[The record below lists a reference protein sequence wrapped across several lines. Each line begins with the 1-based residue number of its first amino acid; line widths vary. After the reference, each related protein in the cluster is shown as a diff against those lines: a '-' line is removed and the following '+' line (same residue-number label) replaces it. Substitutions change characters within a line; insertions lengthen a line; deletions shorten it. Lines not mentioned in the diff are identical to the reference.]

1 MNQSLIIKKQIVEIG
16 KRLFQKGFVAA
27 NDGNISVKL
36 NNRIIV
42 TPTMKSKGFLKVNDL
57 VTTDFKGKRIE
68 GKLKPTSELLLH
80 LFVYKKRED
89 VGAVIHAHPPY
100 STALAVAG
108 MELPENILPEVYISL
123 GKIPLAS
130 YGTPSTEELP
140 DSISRLIMKHDA
152 ILLKNH
158 GVVAVGKE
166 LEEAYFKLEKVE
178 HFAQV
183 FFIAKSLGKVNR
195 LTPKQMNQ
203 LKKIKSG

>member
-1 MNQSLIIKKQIVEIG
+1 MNQSQILKKQIVEIG

-42 TPTMKSKGFLKVNDL
+42 TPTMKSKGFLKVNEL
-57 VTTDFKGKRIE
+57 VTTDLKGNRVE

-80 LFVYKKRED
+80 IFVYKKRED
-89 VGAVIHAHPPY
+89 VGAVIHAHPPFG
-100 STALAVAG
+100 TALAVAG
-108 MELPENILPEVYISL
+108 MELPDNVLPEVFLSM

-130 YGTPSTEELP
+130 YGTPSTQELP
-140 DSISRLIMKHDA
+140 NSISRLIMKHDA

-158 GVVAVGKE
+158 GVITVGKE
-166 LEEAYFKLEKVE
+166 LEEAYFKLERVE

-183 FFIAKSLGKVNR
+183 FFIAKSLGKVDT
-195 LTPKQMNQ
+195 LTPKQMDK
-203 LKKIKSG
+203 LKKMKSI